1 MIANEQAVRGLVE
14 EIVRQVRENAGEQA
28 LSDAA
33 SHSPFAGVFDDIY
46 AAVYAAEKSFKEFSE
61 TSLATRRL
69 MINGMR
75 KAMLD
80 NLDRISRLAVEETG
94 MGLVED
100 KIIKNRLAAE
110 RTPGVEDLEP
120 LATTD
125 DDGLVLTEFAPY
137 GVIGAITP
145 STNPTESIINNGI
158 SMVAAGNTV
167 VFNPHPSAR
176 RVSALT
182 IALLNDAIQ
191 KAGGPQN
198 VLTTVVAPTIE
209 SAGQMMMTI
218 ALLNDAIQKAGGPQN
233 VLTTVAAP
241 TIESAGQMMSHP
253 MVSLLA
259 VTGGPGVVKAAMM
272 LPKKAIAAGPGNP
285 PVVVDETA
293 DIPNAARDIVAGAS
307 LDNNIICIDEKEILA
322 VDSIADQLK
331 AEMVK
336 QGAYVLNADQVS
348 RITEAVIADPG
359 RPGHEG
365 MANKAYVGKDAAWIA
380 REAIGLTVPP
390 ETRLL
395 LCEVDRSHPLVWT
408 EQLMPVLPI
417 ARFATAD
424 EAIDFAF
431 DCEHGF
437 RHTASIHS
445 NDIRRLSR
453 MAKLMNCSLFVKN
466 GSNFNGLAA
475 GGPGFTSFTIASPT
489 GEGFTRARTF
499 TRERRCALIGSF
511 RIV

>member
-1 MIANEQAVRGLVE
+1 MIADEQAVRTLVE
-14 EIVRQVRENAGEQA
+14 EIVRQVRENAGEQE
-28 LSDAA
+28 LSEAV
-33 SHSPFAGVFDDIY
+33 SQSPFAGVFDDIY
-46 AAVYAAEKSFKEFSE
+46 AAVYAAEKAFKEFSE

-69 MINGMR
+69 MIDAMR
-75 KAMLD
+75 KAALD
-80 NLDRISRLAVEETG
+80 NLDRLSRLAVEETG
-94 MGLVED
+94 MGRVED

-120 LATTD
+120 LATSD
-125 DDGLVLTEFAPY
+125 DDGLILTELAPY
-137 GVIGAITP
+137 GVIGAISP

-167 VFNPHPSAR
+167 VFNPHPSAS

-191 KAGGPQN
+191 KAGGPEN
-198 VLTTVVAPTIE
+198 I
-209 SAGQMMMTI
+209 
-218 ALLNDAIQKAGGPQN
+218 
-233 VLTTVAAP
+233 LTTVAAP

-272 LPKKAIAAGPGNP
+272 LSKKVIAAGPGNP

-293 DIPNAARDIVAGAS
+293 DIPKAARDIVAGAS
-307 LDNNIICIDEKEILA
+307 LDNNIICVDEKEVLA
-322 VDSIADQLK
+322 VDAIADQLK

-336 QGAYVLNADQVS
+336 HGAYELNADQIDRV
-348 RITEAVIADPG
+348 TKAVIADPG
-359 RPGHEG
+359 RRGHEG
-365 MANKAYVGKDAAWIA
+365 AANKAYVGKDAAYIA
-380 REAIGLTVPP
+380 REAIGLTVPS

-395 LCEVDRSHPLVWT
+395 LCEVDQSHPLVWT

-431 DCEHGF
+431 ECEHGF

-466 GSNFNGLAA
+466 GANFNGLAA

>member
-1 MIANEQAVRGLVE
+1 MIADEQAVRTLVE
-14 EIVRQVRENAGEQA
+14 EIVRQVHENAGEKA
-28 LSDAA
+28 LSKAA
-33 SHSPFAGVFDDIY
+33 SDSPFAGVFDDIY
-46 AAVYAAEKSFKEFSE
+46 SAVYAADKAFTEFRE

-69 MINGMR
+69 MIDGMR
-75 KAMLD
+75 AAVLE

-94 MGLVED
+94 MGRVED

-120 LATTD
+120 EATTD
-125 DDGLVLTEFAPY
+125 DDGLVLTERAPY

-145 STNPTESIINNGI
+145 STNPTESIVNNGI

-182 IALLNDAIQ
+182 VALLNDAIQ
-191 KAGGPQN
+191 R
-198 VLTTVVAPTIE
+198 
-209 SAGQMMMTI
+209 
-218 ALLNDAIQKAGGPQN
+218 AGGPQN
-233 VLTTVAAP
+233 VLTTVASP
-241 TIESAGQMMSHP
+241 TIESAGQMMDHP
-253 MVSLLA
+253 MVALLA
-259 VTGGPGVVKAAMM
+259 VTGGPGVVKAAMS
-272 LPKKAIAAGPGNP
+272 LRKKVIAAGPGNP

-307 LDNNIICIDEKEILA
+307 LDNNIICIDEKEVLA
-322 VDSIADQLK
+322 VDSIADRLIQ
-331 AEMVK
+331 EMVK
-336 QGAYVLNADQVS
+336 QGAYLLNADQVD
-348 RITEAVIADPG
+348 RITKAVIADPG
-359 RPGHEG
+359 RRGHEG
-365 MANKAYVGKDAAWIA
+365 MANKAYVGRDAAYIA

-390 ETRLL
+390 ETRIL
-395 LCEVDRSHPLVWT
+395 LCEVDRSHPLIWT

-417 ARFATAD
+417 ARFSTAD
-424 EAIDFAF
+424 EAIDFALE
-431 DCEHGF
+431 CEHGF

-445 NDIRRLSR
+445 NDVRRLSR

-466 GSNFNGLAA
+466 GANFNGLAA
-475 GGPGFTSFTIASPT
+475 GGPGYTSFTIASPT

>member
-1 MIANEQAVRGLVE
+1 
-14 EIVRQVRENAGEQA
+14 
-28 LSDAA
+28 
-33 SHSPFAGVFDDIY
+33 Y
-46 AAVYAAEKSFKEFSE
+46 AAVYAAEKAFKEFSE

-69 MINGMR
+69 MIAGMR
-75 KAMLD
+75 NAAMD
-80 NLDRISRLAVEETG
+80 NLDRLSRLAVEETG
-94 MGLVED
+94 MGRVED

-110 RTPGVEDLEP
+110 HTPGVEDLEP
-120 LATTD
+120 LATSD
-125 DDGLVLTEFAPY
+125 DDGLVLTELAPY

-198 VLTTVVAPTIE
+198 VLTTVV
-209 SAGQMMMTI
+209 S
-218 ALLNDAIQKAGGPQN
+218 
-233 VLTTVAAP
+233 P

-259 VTGGPGVVKAAMM
+259 VTGGPGVVEAAMK
-272 LPKKAIAAGPGNP
+272 LSKKVIAAGPGNP

-307 LDNNIICIDEKEILA
+307 LDNNIICIDEKEVLA
-322 VDSIADQLK
+322 VDSITDRLK
-331 AEMVK
+331 TEMVK
-336 QGAYVLNADQVS
+336 RGAYELNAEQIG
-348 RITEAVIADPG
+348 RITKAVLADPG
-359 RPGHEG
+359 RRGNSG
-365 MANKAYVGKDAAWIA
+365 MANKAYVGKDAAYIA

-395 LCEVDRSHPLVWT
+395 LCEVDASHPLIWT

-431 DCEHGF
+431 ECEHGF